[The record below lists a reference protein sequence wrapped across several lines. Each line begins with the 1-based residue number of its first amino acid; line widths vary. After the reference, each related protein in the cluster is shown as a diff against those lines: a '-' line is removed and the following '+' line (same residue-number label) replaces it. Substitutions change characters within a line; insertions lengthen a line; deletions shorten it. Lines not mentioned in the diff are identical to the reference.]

1 MLLATNTP
9 AFTAAI
15 LPDAAAAPE
24 AQVEAPADE
33 LVPREL
39 LEWFQQMSMTQ
50 WGITVV
56 VLVVFGSGALI
67 LLYRS
72 ASPATQALIR
82 AGVTTG
88 AAAIDAEAK
97 RRQQLAL
104 LNDIDWDDPLWAA
117 VVAGSDKLK
126 YLAAR
131 IWPGQVAVTNA
142 EAQARAVAK
151 YGVPPAGAPL
161 LPPDDGL
168 RG

>member
-1 MLLATNTP
+1 MVLATNT
-9 AFTAAI
+9 ASSTTAI
-15 LPDAAAAPE
+15 LPDAAAATE
-24 AQVEAPADE
+24 AEAEAPAEDV
-33 LVPREL
+33 VPREL

-56 VLVVFGSGALI
+56 VLVVFGGGALL

-82 AGVTTG
+82 TGVTTG
-88 AAAIDAEAK
+88 IGAIDVEAK

-104 LNDIDWDDPLWAA
+104 LNDIDWDEPLWAGI
-117 VVAGSDKLK
+117 VAGSDKLRK
-126 YLAAR
+126 LVAR
-131 IWPGQVAVTNA
+131 LTPPAAVTAA

-151 YGVPPAGAPL
+151 YGVPLGAPL
-161 LPPDDGL
+161 LPTDDDA

>member
-1 MLLATNTP
+1 MTLAQETPLLATNTP
-9 AFTAAI
+9 RAV
-15 LPDAAAAPE
+15 PDAAAATE
-24 AQVEAPADE
+24 AQGEAAEDV
-33 LVPREL
+33 VPREL

-56 VLVVFGSGALI
+56 VLVVFGGGALL

-82 AGVTTG
+82 TGVTTG
-88 AAAIDAEAK
+88 IGAIDVEAK

-104 LNDIDWDDPLWAA
+104 LNDIDWDEPLWAGI
-117 VVAGSDKLK
+117 VAGSDKLRK
-126 YLAAR
+126 LVAR
-131 IWPGQVAVTNA
+131 MTPPAVTAA

-151 YGVPPAGAPL
+151 YGVPLGAPL
-161 LPPDDGL
+161 LPTDDDA